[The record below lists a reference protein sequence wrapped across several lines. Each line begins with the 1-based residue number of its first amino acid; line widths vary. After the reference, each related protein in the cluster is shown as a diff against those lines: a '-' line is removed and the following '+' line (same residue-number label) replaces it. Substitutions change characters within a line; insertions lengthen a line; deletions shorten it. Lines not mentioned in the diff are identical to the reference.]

1 MTNQQEESYEVD
13 RKVISGLI
21 KKALNEV
28 EGIYAVKRGLW
39 REGIKIE
46 NLQEGIKLSL
56 ELIIKDL
63 ELIIK
68 EGNAI
73 PQLVEETQKKVK
85 QEVQRVLDKPV
96 TKVNIKI
103 KGIKH
108 IS

>member
-1 MTNQQEESYEVD
+1 MTNRQKESQNKEEGYQVD

-39 REGIKIE
+39 GGRIRIKFLEEGI
-46 NLQEGIKLSL
+46 GIS
-56 ELIIKDL
+56 L

-85 QEVQRVLDKPV
+85 QEVEKVLDKPV

>member
-1 MTNQQEESYEVD
+1 MTSQQKQSQNKQEGYEVD

-21 KKALNEV
+21 KKDLNQV

-39 REGIKIE
+39 GERIKIE
-46 NLQEGIKLSL
+46 YLPEGIGLSL
-56 ELIIKDL
+56 Q
-63 ELIIK
+63 LIIK

-96 TKVNIKI
+96 AKINIKI

>member
-1 MTNQQEESYEVD
+1 MTNQQKESQNKQEGYEVD
-13 RKVISGLI
+13 RKVISGLV

-39 REGIKIE
+39 REGIEIE
-46 NLQEGIKLSL
+46 YLQEGIGLS
-56 ELIIKDL
+56 L

-96 TKVNIKI
+96 AKINIKI

>member
-1 MTNQQEESYEVD
+1 MTSWKKESQKKEEGYEVD

-46 NLQEGIKLSL
+46 YLQEGIGLS
-56 ELIIKDL
+56 L

-96 TKVNIKI
+96 AKINIKI

-108 IS
+108 TS

>member
-1 MTNQQEESYEVD
+1 MTDQEKESQKKEEDYEVD
-13 RKVISGLI
+13 KKVISGLI

-39 REGIKIE
+39 GERIKIE
-46 NLQEGIKLSL
+46 YLPEGIGLSL
-56 ELIIKDL
+56 Q
-63 ELIIK
+63 LIIK

-96 TKVNIKI
+96 AKINIKI

>member
-1 MTNQQEESYEVD
+1 MTNQQKESQNKQEGYEVD

-21 KKALNEV
+21 KKALNGV

-39 REGIKIE
+39 GEKIKIE
-46 NLQEGIKLSL
+46 YLQEGIGLSL
-56 ELIIKDL
+56 Q
-63 ELIIK
+63 LIIK

-96 TKVNIKI
+96 AKINIKI

>member
-1 MTNQQEESYEVD
+1 MTNQQKESQNKQEGYEVD

-39 REGIKIE
+39 GERIKIE
-46 NLQEGIKLSL
+46 YLQEGIALS
-56 ELIIKDL
+56 L

-96 TKVNIKI
+96 AKINIKI

>member
-1 MTNQQEESYEVD
+1 MTNQQKESQNKKEGYEVD
-13 RKVISGLI
+13 KKVISGLI
-21 KKALNEV
+21 KKALDEV

-39 REGIKIE
+39 GEGIKIKYSP
-46 NLQEGIKLSL
+46 EGIGLS
-56 ELIIKDL
+56 L

-85 QEVQRVLDKPV
+85 QEVQRVLDEPV
-96 TKVNIKI
+96 AKINIKI

>member
-1 MTNQQEESYEVD
+1 MTNQQKESQNKQEGYEVD
-13 RKVISGLI
+13 RKVISGLV

-46 NLQEGIKLSL
+46 YLQEGIGLS
-56 ELIIKDL
+56 L

-73 PQLVEETQKKVK
+73 PQLVEEAQKKVK

-96 TKVNIKI
+96 AKINIKI

>member
-1 MTNQQEESYEVD
+1 MNNQQKESQNKEEGYEVD

-39 REGIKIE
+39 GERIKIE
-46 NLQEGIKLSL
+46 SSPKGIELSL
-56 ELIIKDL
+56 ELIIK
-63 ELIIK
+63 
-68 EGNAI
+68 EGITI

-85 QEVQRVLDKPV
+85 QEVEGVLDKPV
-96 TKVNIKI
+96 AKINIKI

-108 IS
+108 TS